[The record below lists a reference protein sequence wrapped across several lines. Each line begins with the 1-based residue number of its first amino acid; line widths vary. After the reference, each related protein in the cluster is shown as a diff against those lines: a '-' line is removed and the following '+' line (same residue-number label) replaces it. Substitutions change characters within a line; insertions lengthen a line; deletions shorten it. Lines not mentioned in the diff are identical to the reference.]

1 MVYQHYEVINHYKC
15 DFFTFM
21 SLSSQNFKIHMAQLF
36 KVIRDSEIKLSGT
49 VVSNNCANNRQFC
62 LVKKILRHF
71 VNDSKVFKN

>member
-36 KVIRDSEIKLSGT
+36 KVIRVSEIKLSGT
-49 VVSNNCANNRQFC
+49 VVSNNCANNRSA
-62 LVKKILRHF
+62 ILF
-71 VNDSKVFKN
+71 SKENTASFR